1 MTKQDIIIEKLDK
14 VTELLEK
21 IIEQGN
27 RAEEFSKRSE
37 ELAKESMERTSFE
50 YLLETTK
57 KLSEEMMKLQQE
69 TQPKKKYLVEDYNSP
84 LEPVP
89 WWVHS
94 PQYNN
99 GFTCCADTSSELI
112 TKPCEETPHELKIK

>member
-1 MTKQDIIIEKLDK
+1 MPKDKLNIIIDKLDK

-21 IIEQGN
+21 QIEQGN
-27 RAEEFSKRSE
+27 RSEEFSKEAIR
-37 ELAKESMERTSFE
+37 RTSFE
-50 YLLETTK
+50 YLLEMNK
-57 KLSEEMMKLQQE
+57 KVSEEMMKLQQ
-69 TQPKKKYLVEDYNSP
+69 TNQPKKQYLVEDYTSP

-94 PQYNN
+94 PQYNK

-112 TKPCEETPHELKIK
+112 TKQGEETPHELKLK